1 MLLAEGVSVS
11 ATPGMLNIPEKRKTR
26 KQSTRKPIFAFF
38 IRILVGVMIP
48 RVTLRSTPGYEPL
61 ASLGHSTFQVVL
73 RVVLTQI
80 FTELSTDFHGFYCG
94 SVDRQV
100 TVSLTEALRRLS
112 AMIITKKPRG
122 VGATGLIWY
131 YLSQLSFCV

>member
-1 MLLAEGVSVS
+1 MPSS
-11 ATPGMLNIPEKRKTR
+11 SRKAKDARTVDKEADFR
-26 KQSTRKPIFAFF
+26 VL
-38 IRILVGVMIP
+38 RILVGVMIP

-100 TVSLTEALRRLS
+100 TVSLTEALRRL
-112 AMIITKKPRG
+112 
-122 VGATGLIWY
+122 
-131 YLSQLSFCV
+131 

>member
-1 MLLAEGVSVS
+1 M
-11 ATPGMLNIPEKRKTR
+11 
-26 KQSTRKPIFAFF
+26 
-38 IRILVGVMIP
+38 
-48 RVTLRSTPGYEPL
+48 
-61 ASLGHSTFQVVL
+61 L

-112 AMIITKKPRG
+112 AMIITNKPRG
-122 VGATGLIWY
+122 VGAAGLIWY
-131 YLSQLSFCV
+131 YLSQLSFRVVRGAIIVTWQAWLG

>member
-1 MLLAEGVSVS
+1 MPSK
-11 ATPGMLNIPEKRKTR
+11 EKRLKDAKAAAEEADFR
-26 KQSTRKPIFAFF
+26 VL
-38 IRILVGVMIP
+38 RIMWGVTIP
-48 RVTLRSTPGYEPL
+48 RVSLRYTPGYEPL

-100 TVSLTEALRRLS
+100 TVSLTEALRRL
-112 AMIITKKPRG
+112 
-122 VGATGLIWY
+122 
-131 YLSQLSFCV
+131 

>member
-1 MLLAEGVSVS
+1 MRLWLLPPLTLFG
-11 ATPGMLNIPEKRKTR
+11 K
-26 KQSTRKPIFAFF
+26 
-38 IRILVGVMIP
+38 ILRLDRYVI
-48 RVTLRSTPGYEPL
+48 TLECKCLRSGNRRGRTAYAETIPL

-100 TVSLTEALRRLS
+100 TVSLTEALRRL
-112 AMIITKKPRG
+112 
-122 VGATGLIWY
+122 
-131 YLSQLSFCV
+131 

>member
-1 MLLAEGVSVS
+1 M
-11 ATPGMLNIPEKRKTR
+11 PRKV
-26 KQSTRKPIFAFF
+26 IFACFK
-38 IRILVGVMIP
+38 RIMVGWHDTEGYASL
-48 RVTLRSTPGYEPL
+48 TLGYEPL

-100 TVSLTEALRRLS
+100 TVSLTEAVRRL
-112 AMIITKKPRG
+112 
-122 VGATGLIWY
+122 
-131 YLSQLSFCV
+131 